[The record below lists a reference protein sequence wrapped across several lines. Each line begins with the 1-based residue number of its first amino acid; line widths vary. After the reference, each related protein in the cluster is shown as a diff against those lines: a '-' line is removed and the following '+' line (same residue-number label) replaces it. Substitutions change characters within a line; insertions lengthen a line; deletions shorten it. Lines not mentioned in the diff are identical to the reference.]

1 MIERIKSIKNIGTYE
16 NSGNGRIELDRF
28 SYIYAANTYGKT
40 TFCDII
46 RSLKTLDCSYI
57 LKRRRIGI
65 KPTEKCEVDFTI
77 SGKNVRFDGSAWN
90 IPADA
95 DIGKN
100 IEVFDVNFVEEN
112 VFTNGVIEHKNK
124 ENLTN
129 FILGERSVESVKIL
143 SELENTLSQKKE
155 ELDILKSSLEKN
167 LRDISYDTIRKIP
180 YDENFKD
187 KESLLI
193 SIQEALKEKTKQRSN
208 INDIKKMPNISLLS
222 IDYNLLKNIAK
233 EVKEICGVVI
243 DIDLTKLLKDI
254 NKFKEE
260 TPNLSDSWIKEGVKI
275 KTDKCPFCG
284 EDIAQNKRVKI
295 YSEYFSESIVA
306 LLDRVENAQ
315 SNVMRHYRNGGISAL
330 IKKIRQQTKSISQYA
345 LHDECEIIEKALDEI
360 SELDIRLGTA
370 IDISRDELYSAL
382 NGKLQTFTCCNY
394 DFNNTD
400 VAIKVIEELESKV
413 SSLNERISAINISFE
428 EFKNSLTLESIDN
441 KIKVLNSEYND
452 ANLILIRGMQ
462 NDAIRRSIQLEEHIT
477 EIRKKIK
484 DMRNKIDDSE
494 SKFLDTYFA
503 EIQAIYKK
511 LGSENY
517 RLEREAPPRGK
528 KKVYG
533 IKVFFKDNLVD
544 QNRFCLSES
553 DKRALALSIFL
564 AKIKVDKNP
573 NAILVLDDPITS
585 FDQDRMRL
593 FALLLQELSK
603 SCFAQVILLMHYE
616 NFFRVINTF
625 TTENKSILQIK
636 KDKDNH
642 IFVPL
647 SIDDIIFKDNYEAL
661 LDKII
666 RFINADINDI
676 SENDVRILFE
686 KYLHMYYAYETS
698 KTCELKGKSL
708 HDFITILAKNEYLS
722 SECKD
727 ELLDRLR
734 FLNDSSHSFS
744 CYTEEEKRS
753 FVKEAYTCLHNLH
766 K

>member
-77 SGKNVRFDGSAWN
+77 SGKNVKFDGSTWI

-95 DIGKN
+95 DISKN

-129 FILGERSVESVKIL
+129 FILGERSVELVKIL
-143 SELENTLSQKKE
+143 SELENASSQKKE
-155 ELDILKSSLEKN
+155 EFESLKSSLEKN
-167 LRDISYDTIRKIP
+167 IGDISYDTIRKIP

-193 SIQEALKEKTKQRSN
+193 SIKEALKEYVKQKSN
-208 INDIKKMPNISLLS
+208 ISDIKKIPSISLLS
-222 IDYNLLKNIAK
+222 IDCNSIKDIVK
-233 EVKEICGVVI
+233 QVKEICGVVI
-243 DIDLTKLLKDI
+243 DVDLTKLLKDI

-260 TPNLSDSWIKEGVKI
+260 TPNLSDSWIKEGI
-275 KTDKCPFCG
+275 KLKTNKCPFCG
-284 EDIAQNKRVKI
+284 EDIAQNRRVKI
-295 YSEYFSESIVA
+295 FSEYFSELIVA
-306 LLDRVENAQ
+306 LLDKVENAQ
-315 SNVMRHYRNGGISAL
+315 SKVMRHYRNCSIGTL
-330 IKKIRQQTKSISQYA
+330 INKIRQQTTNISQYA
-345 LHDECEIIEKALDEI
+345 LRDECEIIEKALDEI

-370 IDISRDELYSAL
+370 IDRSREELYSAL
-382 NGKLQTFTCCNY
+382 TDKLRSFTCCDY
-394 DFNNTD
+394 DFTD
-400 VAIKVIEELESKV
+400 TNAAIKVIEELELKV
-413 SSLNERISAINISFE
+413 ADLNEGISAINIIFE

-441 KIKVLNSEYND
+441 KIKVLNSEYYG
-452 ANLILIRGMQ
+452 ANLVLIRGMQ
-462 NDAIRRSIQLEEHIT
+462 NDEIERLIQLEDHIT

-484 DMRNKIDDSE
+484 DIRTKIDDSE

-503 EIQAIYKK
+503 EIQEIYKK

-517 RLEREAPPRGK
+517 RLERETPPRGK

-533 IKVFFKDNLVD
+533 VKIYFKDNLVD

-573 NAILVLDDPITS
+573 NMILVLDDPITS

-625 TTENKSILQIK
+625 TKENKSILQIK

-647 SIDDIIFKDNYEAL
+647 STDDNIFKDNYEAL
-661 LDKII
+661 LDKVI

-676 SENDVRILFE
+676 AENDVRILFE

-708 HDFITILAKNEYLS
+708 HDFITILAKNGYLS
-722 SECKD
+722 SECED

-734 FLNDSSHSFS
+734 FLNDSSHSFN
-744 CYTEEEKRS
+744 CYSEEEKRS
-753 FVKEAYTCLHNLH
+753 FIKEAYNCLHNLH

>member
-1 MIERIKSIKNIGTYE
+1 MIERIKSIKNIGAYG
-16 NSGNGRIELDRF
+16 NSGNGQIKLDRF

-65 KPTEKCEVDFTI
+65 KSTEKCEVDFTI
-77 SGKNVRFDGSAWN
+77 NGKNIRFDGNAW
-90 IPADA
+90 IITSDA
-95 DIGKN
+95 DICKN

-143 SELENTLSQKKE
+143 SDLENALSQKKE
-155 ELDILKSSLEKN
+155 EYDSLKSFLEKN
-167 LRDISYDTIRKIP
+167 LGGISYDTIRKIP

-193 SIQEALKEKTKQRSN
+193 SIQEALKENAIQKSN
-208 INDIKKMPNISLLS
+208 ISDIKKMPDISLLS
-222 IDYNLLKNIAK
+222 IDYNSIKDIAK
-233 EVKEICGVVI
+233 QVKEICAFVI
-243 DIDLTKLLKDI
+243 DIDLTKLLEDI
-254 NKFKEE
+254 SRFKAEI
-260 TPNLSDSWIKEGVKI
+260 PNLSDSWIKEGI
-275 KTDKCPFCG
+275 KLKTNKCPFCG
-284 EDIAQNKRVKI
+284 EDIAQNRRVKVF
-295 YSEYFSESIVA
+295 SEYFSETIVA
-306 LLDRVENAQ
+306 LLDKVENAQ
-315 SNVMRHYRNGGISAL
+315 SNVMRNYRNGSIGAL
-330 IKKIRQQTKSISQYA
+330 INKIRGQAKSISQYA
-345 LHDECEIIEKALDEI
+345 LRDECERIEKALDEI
-360 SELDIRLGTA
+360 SELDLILGTA
-370 IDISRDELYSAL
+370 IDISRDELYAAL
-382 NGKLQTFTCCNY
+382 TEKLRSFICCDY
-394 DFNNTD
+394 EFNDTNA
-400 VAIKVIEELESKV
+400 AIKVIEELESKI
-413 SSLNERISAINISFE
+413 SSLNEIISATNVNFE
-428 EFKNSLTLESIDN
+428 EFKNSLTLESLDD
-441 KIKVLNSEYND
+441 KVKALNRDYDET
-452 ANLILIRGMQ
+452 NLISVRGIHDNEIKQLM
-462 NDAIRRSIQLEEHIT
+462 QLEDHIK
-477 EIRKKIK
+477 EIKKKIK
-484 DMRNKIDDSE
+484 DTRTKIDDSE
-494 SKFLDTYFA
+494 SEFLDTYFT
-503 EIQAIYKK
+503 EIQEIFKK

-517 RLEREAPPRGK
+517 RLEREISPRGK

-533 IKVFFKDNLVD
+533 IKIYFKDNLVD

-603 SCFAQVILLMHYE
+603 NCFVQVILLMHYE
-616 NFFRVINTF
+616 NFFRVINDF
-625 TTENKSILQIK
+625 TIENKAILQIK

-642 IFVPL
+642 LFVPL
-647 SIDDIIFKDNYEAL
+647 SSDDIIFKDNYEAL

-698 KTCELKGKSL
+698 KTYELKGKSL
-708 HDFITILAKNEYLS
+708 HDFITILAKNGYLS

-727 ELLDRLR
+727 KLLDRLR
-734 FLNDSSHSFS
+734 FLNDSSHSFN
-744 CYTEEEKRS
+744 CYSEEEKRS
-753 FVKEAYTCLHNLH
+753 FIKEAYDCLHDLH